1 MLATALTEFSSILQA
16 DHSRGVDHGGMQ
28 NATTIVPI
36 GTFTPDLWGRVRET
50 AFARAQQGE
59 VVIALPSTQR
69 MWWNALNDL
78 ADALRTPRTP
88 YAIRLA
94 GARPRTRALLRELG
108 VDHARFV
115 GEPDLGST
123 RIVIRVAEAHG

>member
-1 MLATALTEFSSILQA
+1 
-16 DHSRGVDHGGMQ
+16 MQ

-50 AFARAQQGE
+50 ALARAQQGE
-59 VVIALPSTQR
+59 VIIALPSTQR
-69 MWWNALNDL
+69 MWWNALNGL
-78 ADALRTPRTP
+78 AEALRMPRTP

-115 GEPDLGST
+115 GEPALGSST